1 LLSAD
6 GELAGPFSQDRRITD
21 PRGLSLSPAGDLVH
35 VSSGDE
41 RVLALGTNGKVVLDS
56 GRTGGLTQAGDIRI
70 GRPLLR
76 RAPAV
81 PDDPGPAT

>member
-1 LLSAD
+1 
-6 GELAGPFSQDRRITD
+6 
-21 PRGLSLSPAGDLVH
+21 VH

-56 GRTGGLTQAGDIRI
+56 GRTDGLTQAGDIRI

-76 RAPAV
+76 RAAAV